1 MGAPRTDIGAEIWE
15 LLDAS
20 RSKSDSCRLDIV
32 DCINKSE
39 AQIHAFDTAEDAM
52 EELKN
57 LLLAC
62 YVFLSLNGNEV
73 GAQWLLRTI
82 DIIGIDNEFIMSIG
96 NFVQ

>member
-39 AQIHAFDTAEDAM
+39 AQIRAFDVGDDGE

-62 YVFLSLNGNEV
+62 YVFLSLSGNEV
-73 GAQWLLRTI
+73 GTQWLLRAI
-82 DIIGIDNEFIMSIG
+82 DIIGIDDEFIMSIG
-96 NFVQ
+96 K